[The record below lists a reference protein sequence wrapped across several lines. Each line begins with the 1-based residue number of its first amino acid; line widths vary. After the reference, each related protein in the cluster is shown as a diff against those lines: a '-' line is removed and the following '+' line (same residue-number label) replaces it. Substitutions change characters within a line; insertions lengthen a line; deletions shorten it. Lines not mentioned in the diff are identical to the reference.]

1 VLAVVDFPSW
11 AKREAGHAGRTL
23 RHSVQSLDDMTYEH
37 FLELVE
43 TSFSL
48 SELEGASL
56 GLSLKLA
63 KVTQQDAASR
73 GFPVEPGQE
82 FECLSLIFE
91 GPVDKPIAQGTYQME
106 TVTGSRF
113 LLFLAPLQPSA
124 TVRPYQAVINR
135 LRPLKPS

>member
-1 VLAVVDFPSW
+1 
-11 AKREAGHAGRTL
+11 
-23 RHSVQSLDDMTYEH
+23 MTYEH

-48 SELEGASL
+48 REIGGAPL

-63 KVTQQDAASR
+63 KVTQQDVASR

-91 GPVDKPIAQGTYQME
+91 GPVDKPIAQRTYEME
-106 TVTGSRF
+106 TATGSRF
-113 LLFLAPLQPSA
+113 LLFVAPLQPSA
-124 TVRPYQAVINR
+124 TVRRYQAVINR
-135 LRPLKPS
+135 PRPLKPS